1 MAAYYY
7 LGRNDICTYKEL
19 LKSDY
24 QGRDPFRPKDIF
36 ANNNTY

>member
-7 LGRNDICTYKEL
+7 FGRNDISIYKEL

-24 QGRDPFRPKDIF
+24 QGRDPSRPKDVF
-36 ANNNTY
+36 AKNNTY